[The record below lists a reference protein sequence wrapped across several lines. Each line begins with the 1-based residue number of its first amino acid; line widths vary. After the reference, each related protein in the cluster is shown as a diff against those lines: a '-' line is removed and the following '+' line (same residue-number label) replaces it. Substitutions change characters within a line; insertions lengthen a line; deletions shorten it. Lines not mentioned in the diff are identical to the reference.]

1 MRFALV
7 FLSVL
12 DIWSGLPWSSLIYPP
27 SQFPPSP
34 SKSWV
39 LAILAV
45 ILLLIVKT
53 YYLSM
58 MLKLYFWN
66 TLRHTL
72 TPSLSTQMVQSDA
85 GVGYSVI
92 FPSFCR
98 GGSPLSVACVFT
110 AGLSPIILALQI
122 FFILPVSS
130 FPIFCDSCSAL
141 FALEHFTCFVPPLI
155 LSVLE
160 WIHLL
165 QRRIYHIIFCERW
178 WEWDGREGE

>member
-1 MRFALV
+1 MVYDNAHILWFFFFLDRVKIGCVKIGCRPAL
-7 FLSVL
+7 
-12 DIWSGLPWSSLIYPP
+12 
-27 SQFPPSP
+27 
-34 SKSWV
+34 
-39 LAILAV
+39 
-45 ILLLIVKT
+45 LLLIVKT

-98 GGSPLSVACVFT
+98 GGSPLRVACVFT

-141 FALEHFTCFVPPLI
+141 FALEHFSCFVPPLI

-160 WIHLL
+160 
-165 QRRIYHIIFCERW
+165 
-178 WEWDGREGE
+178 